1 MSCGVASDMS
11 ESKANL
17 PRLLLH
23 CCCGPCATAVYERL
37 STDYEVLCYWYNPN
51 IQPDEERHRR
61 LEAMQKLARSWPPT
75 GMELVVECGDEQAW
89 AEAVAGLEQ
98 EPEGG
103 RRCEICFAMRLR
115 KAAQKAVELDC
126 DYFASTLTVSPH
138 KSAQIVNRCGK
149 AIAAATGVYFLAED
163 FKRHAGFQRSVE
175 LARKYGLYR
184 QDYCGCLFSRR

>member
-1 MSCGVASDMS
+1 
-11 ESKANL
+11 
-17 PRLLLH
+17 
-23 CCCGPCATAVYERL
+23 
-37 STDYEVLCYWYNPN
+37 VLCYWYNPN

-61 LEAMQKLARSWPPT
+61 LEAMQELARSWPAP
-75 GMELVVECGDEQAW
+75 GMELVVECGGEQAW

-115 KAAQKAVELDC
+115 KAAQKAIELDC

-138 KSAQIVNRCGK
+138 KSAQTVNRCGD
-149 AIAAATGVYFLAED
+149 AIDAATGVHFLAED